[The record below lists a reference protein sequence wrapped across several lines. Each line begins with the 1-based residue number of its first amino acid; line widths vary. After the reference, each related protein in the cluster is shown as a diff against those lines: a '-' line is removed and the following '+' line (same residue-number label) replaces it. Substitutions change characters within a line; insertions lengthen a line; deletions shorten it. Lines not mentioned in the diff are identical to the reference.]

1 MEQVLQVRWKLPSPP
16 AKACMLRNL
25 AYVRLAL
32 VSCFD
37 CTGVYDEQYSMA
49 VLFYMNVHPS
59 FCKLLSL
66 STELD
71 CPSFLEPPY
80 RVSPCE
86 HSSVPVFPAWRPFRL
101 FSFRWYFTQCCSFVE
116 YIHVGSAFLGTA
128 KLLCKVAVEIYTL
141 ASSAWAFLLAFILCL
156 GFVTRF
162 EFCSSRS
169 SSGGFHFHFSG
180 GRRGWA
186 CARLGRL
193 TIHPGVI
200 LPALFAPS
208 FDIFTSACL
217 SFIIVLCIFW
227 M

>member
-86 HSSVPVFPAWRPFRL
+86 HSSVSVFPAWRPFRL

-141 ASSAWAFLLAFILCL
+141 ASSAWAFLLAFIFCL

-169 SSGGFHFHFSG
+169 SLGVFTFISRVVGGVEHVLGWG
-180 GRRGWA
+180 GWPSIQVSSYLH
-186 CARLGRL
+186 CLPHPLIFLHRL
-193 TIHPGVI
+193 V
-200 LPALFAPS
+200 
-208 FDIFTSACL
+208 CL
-217 SFIIVLCIFW
+217 LL
-227 M
+227 